1 MDPYC
6 LPLRSHALT
15 TPERARVLG
24 PGLANV
30 DDLTLT
36 MAINSVSAAAA
47 RYVGRPLHQVA
58 VTVDDPELLQ
68 GCGRPVL
75 QLRAYPVLSI
85 ESVTIGGHAV
95 IDFSTASQ
103 WLRRGQLYRES
114 YWPWSV
120 PRHADLT
127 GDPDFA
133 RARYNIA
140 VAYTGGYISPAQ
152 RREHGEP
159 LPDEIELVVLREIGD
174 LLSGARNTG
183 RIRREKT
190 AGGYEVEFAMSA
202 VVSLS
207 RETQDVLSGY
217 VLGGCP

>member
-6 LPLRSHALT
+6 LPLRPHALT

-24 PGLANV
+24 PGLAAVN
-30 DDLTLT
+30 DLSLI

-47 RYVGRPLHQVA
+47 RYVGRPLHQILVKEE
-58 VTVDDPELLQ
+58 DPEFLRGQ
-68 GCGRPVL
+68 GRSIL
-75 QLRAYPVLSI
+75 QLRAYPVVAI
-85 ESVTIGGHAV
+85 ESVTVDGQAV
-95 IDFSTASQ
+95 EDFSQASQ
-103 WLRRGQLYRES
+103 WLKRGQLYRES
-114 YWPWSV
+114 GWPWSV
-120 PRHADLT
+120 PRHCDLT

-133 RARYNIA
+133 RARFNVA
-140 VAYTGGYISPAQ
+140 VAYRGGYISPAQ
-152 RREHGEP
+152 DLEDGEP
-159 LPDEIELVVLREIGD
+159 LPDEIELVMLREIGD

-217 VLGGCP
+217 VLGGCW

>member
-6 LPLRSHALT
+6 LPLRGNALT
-15 TPERARVLG
+15 TPDRARVLG

-30 DDLTLT
+30 EDLALV

-47 RYVGRPLHQVA
+47 RYVGRPLHQVV
-58 VTVDDPELLQ
+58 VTEDDPELLQ
-68 GCGRPVL
+68 GRGHPVL
-75 QLRAYPVLSI
+75 QLRAYPVVAI
-85 ESVTIGGHAV
+85 ESVTIDGHV
-95 IDFSTASQ
+95 VEDFSSASQ

-114 YWPWSV
+114 CWPWSV
-120 PRHADLT
+120 PRHGDLT

-133 RARYNIA
+133 RARFNVA

-152 RREHGEP
+152 DLEDGEL
-159 LPDEIELVVLREIGD
+159 LPDEIELAILREVGD

-207 RETQDVLSGY
+207 RESQDVLSGY

>member
-6 LPLRSHALT
+6 LPLRAYALT

-24 PGLANV
+24 TMPNV
-30 DDLTLT
+30 DEYTLV

-47 RYVGRPLHQVA
+47 RYVGRPLHQVV
-58 VTVDDPELLQ
+58 VTEDDPELLQ
-68 GCGRPVL
+68 GRGRAVL
-75 QLRAYPVLSI
+75 QLRAYPVVAI
-85 ESVTIGGHAV
+85 ESVTIDGQV
-95 IDFSTASQ
+95 VEDFSSASQ
-103 WLRRGQLYRES
+103 WLRRGQLYREFG
-114 YWPWSV
+114 WPWSV
-120 PRHADLT
+120 PRHGDLT

-133 RARYNIA
+133 RARFNVA

-152 RREHGEP
+152 DADVGEP
-159 LPDEIELVVLREIGD
+159 LPDEIELAILREVGD

>member
-6 LPLRSHALT
+6 QPLRSHALT

-24 PGLANV
+24 PGLANA
-30 DDLTLT
+30 DETALT

-47 RYVGRPLHQVA
+47 RYVGRPLHQLV
-58 VTVDDPELLQ
+58 VTEDDPELLQ
-68 GCGRPVL
+68 GRGLAVL
-75 QLRAYPVLSI
+75 QLRAYPVVAI
-85 ESVTIGGHAV
+85 ESVTIGGQTV
-95 IDFSTASQ
+95 DDFSKASQ
-103 WLRRGQLYRES
+103 WLTRGQLYRES
-114 YWPWSV
+114 CWPWSV
-120 PRHADLT
+120 PRHCDLT
-127 GDPDFA
+127 GDPDFS
-133 RARYNIA
+133 RARFNVS

-152 RREHGEP
+152 DLEHGEP
-159 LPDEIELVVLREIGD
+159 LPDEIELVILREVGD
-174 LLSGARNTG
+174 LMSGARNTG

-217 VLGGCP
+217 VLGGGC